1 MNEEKAEKAIVEK
14 RVTHETITELLTLNR
29 EEYVY
34 RFIHDGKVVTG
45 ISWTGA
51 KALAEYFNITI
62 IDADIKEINEG
73 FFGKA
78 KAEWHGR
85 CSIGGAFQSKI
96 MKLKNGRQ
104 LKDDKASVKALNKAQ
119 RNAIL
124 NLLPIPKY
132 VVKDVSEEKVE
143 KEEKAV
149 EKEEIQT
156 WEVQSESDTNTKYV
170 VKKST
175 KGWECSCP
183 SFQFRKGP
191 CKHIK
196 SVQEKE
202 Q

>member
-1 MNEEKAEKAIVEK
+1 MNEEKAIVEK
-14 RVTHETITELLTLNR
+14 RATAGAITELLGLNR

-34 RFIHDGKVVTG
+34 RFVQDGRTITG
-45 ISWTGA
+45 ISWVGA
-51 KALAEYFNITI
+51 KALAEYFRITI
-62 IDADIKEINEG
+62 VDADIKEVDDG

-78 KAEWHGR
+78 IAEWNER
-85 CSIGGAFQSKI
+85 KAVGGAFQSKI
-96 MKLKNGRQ
+96 MKLKDGTRV
-104 LKDDKASVKALNKAQ
+104 KDVKASVKALNKAQ

-170 VKKST
+170 VKKGT

-183 SFQFRKGP
+183 SFQFREGP

-196 SVQEKE
+196 SVQEKG

>member
-1 MNEEKAEKAIVEK
+1 MNEEKAIVEK
-14 RVTHETITELLTLNR
+14 RATAGAITELLGLNR

-34 RFIHDGKVVTG
+34 RFVQDGRTITG
-45 ISWTGA
+45 ISWVGA
-51 KALAEYFNITI
+51 KALAEYFRITI
-62 IDADIKEINEG
+62 VDADIKEVDDG

-78 KAEWHGR
+78 IAEWNER
-85 CSIGGAFQSKI
+85 KAVGGAFQSKI
-96 MKLKNGRQ
+96 MKLKNGTRV
-104 LKDDKASVKALNKAQ
+104 KDVKASVKALNKAQ

-132 VVKDVSEEKVE
+132 VIKDVSEEKVE

-170 VKKST
+170 VKKGT

-183 SFQFRKGP
+183 SFQFRGDP

-196 SVQEKE
+196 SVQEKG
-202 Q
+202 

>member
-62 IDADIKEINEG
+62 IDADIKEVNEG

-124 NLLPIPKY
+124 NLLPIQKY
-132 VVKDVSEEKVE
+132 IVKDVSEEKVE
-143 KEEKAV
+143 KEEKTV
-149 EKEEIQT
+149 EKEEVQT

-170 VKKST
+170 VKKSM

-183 SFQFRKGP
+183 SFQFRGDP

-196 SVQEKE
+196 SVQEKG
-202 Q
+202 

>member
-1 MNEEKAEKAIVEK
+1 MNEEKAIVEK
-14 RVTHETITELLTLNR
+14 RATAGAITELLGLNR

-34 RFIHDGKVVTG
+34 RFVQDGRTITG
-45 ISWTGA
+45 ISWVGA
-51 KALAEYFNITI
+51 KALAEYFRITI
-62 IDADIKEINEG
+62 VDADIKEVDDG

-78 KAEWHGR
+78 IAEWNER
-85 CSIGGAFQSKI
+85 KAVGGAFQSKI
-96 MKLKNGRQ
+96 MKLKNGTRV
-104 LKDDKASVKALNKAQ
+104 KDVKASVKALNKAQ

-132 VVKDVSEEKVE
+132 IIGNVGEKE

-170 VKKST
+170 VKKGT

-183 SFQFRKGP
+183 SFQFRGGT
-191 CKHIK
+191 CKHIE
-196 SVQEKE
+196 SVKEKG
-202 Q
+202 

>member
-1 MNEEKAEKAIVEK
+1 MNEEKAIVEK
-14 RVTHETITELLTLNR
+14 RATAGAITELLGLNR

-34 RFIHDGKVVTG
+34 RFVQDGRTITG

-51 KALAEYFNITI
+51 KALAEYFRITI
-62 IDADIKEINEG
+62 VDADIKEVDDG

-78 KAEWHGR
+78 IAEWNER
-85 CSIGGAFQSKI
+85 KAVGGAFQSKI
-96 MKLKNGRQ
+96 MKLKNGTRV
-104 LKDDKASVKALNKAQ
+104 KDVKASVKALNKAQ

-132 VVKDVSEEKVE
+132 IIGNVGEKE

-156 WEVQSESDTNTKYV
+156 WEVQSESDINTKYI
-170 VKKST
+170 VKKGT

-183 SFQFRKGP
+183 SFQFREGP

>member
-1 MNEEKAEKAIVEK
+1 MNEEKAIVEK
-14 RVTHETITELLTLNR
+14 RATAGAITELLGLNR

-62 IDADIKEINEG
+62 IDADIKEVNEG

-85 CSIGGAFQSKI
+85 CSIGGAFQTKI
-96 MKLKNGRQ
+96 MKLKDGRQ

-132 VVKDVSEEKVE
+132 VIKDVSEEKVE

-156 WEVQSESDTNTKYV
+156 WEVQSESDPNTKYV
-170 VKKST
+170 VKKGT

-183 SFQFRKGP
+183 SFQFREGP

-196 SVQEKE
+196 SIQEKG

>member
-1 MNEEKAEKAIVEK
+1 MNEEKAIVEK
-14 RVTHETITELLTLNR
+14 RATTGAITELLGLNR

-62 IDADIKEINEG
+62 IDADIKEVNEG

-96 MKLKNGRQ
+96 MKLKDGRQ
-104 LKDDKASVKALNKAQ
+104 VKDDKASVKALNKAQ

-124 NLLPIPKY
+124 NLLPIQKY

-143 KEEKAV
+143 KEEKAVEV

-170 VKKST
+170 VKKGT

-183 SFQFRKGP
+183 SFQFRGGT
-191 CKHIK
+191 CKHIE
-196 SVQEKE
+196 SVKEKG
-202 Q
+202 